1 MLLLACV
8 TLPVPSWSKNLQGV
22 LSVHSQGRALHIL
35 TCWTLRMY
43 VLLLEGNQVPHTAT
57 CTGSV
62 ATTALPEVHTNE

>member
-8 TLPVPSWSKNLQGV
+8 TLHVPSWPVNLQGV

-35 TCWTLRMY
+35 ACWTLRAY
-43 VLLLEGNQVPHTAT
+43 VLLLTGNQIPALAI

-62 ATTALPEVHTNE
+62 ATTALPEVHTDE